1 MLDDDDPRDAWLMTA
16 DTLVHL
22 NLRCVVEV
30 REEEYCEPRLL
41 IFHDDLGRRT
51 CAASGR
57 STASTR
63 RRADRTHR
71 ASRQHTRSFPWTTL
85 TR

>member
-30 REEEYCEPRLL
+30 REEEYWEPRLL
-41 IFHDDLGRRT
+41 IFHDDLGAIEASVADFRT
-51 CAASGR
+51 VVGSEARLAGY
-57 STASTR
+57 TR
-63 RRADRTHR
+63 DLRRADGAPT
-71 ASRQHTRSFPWTTL
+71 AQLP
-85 TR
+85 